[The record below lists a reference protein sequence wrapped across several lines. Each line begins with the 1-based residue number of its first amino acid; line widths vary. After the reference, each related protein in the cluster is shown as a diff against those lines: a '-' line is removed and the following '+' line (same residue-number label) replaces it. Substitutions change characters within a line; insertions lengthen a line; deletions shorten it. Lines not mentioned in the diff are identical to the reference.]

1 MIAPLILDQRKPMT
15 VILLLFALLLPLSK
29 SAVTVLV
36 GIAALYLFSL
46 AIAKGAYRAELKH
59 FLDQPLL
66 VPVLLPVGVAIA
78 GLFLTEHLS
87 DGLGIVNKLATLP
100 LAYLVIA
107 VLVDAADSGPSG
119 SRTAENALLV
129 FIAGVLLLDGIAALT
144 YLGIIGQRKFT
155 LPVYP
160 MNVHHIWFSNLNA
173 VGLYAAL
180 SFLFFGMVKSNRAL
194 RIFLA
199 VFLGFAV
206 FSILFSL
213 SRTAWF
219 GLFAAG
225 IVLSYLLART
235 KRWFLLALATMIAG
249 CLLAYQFSAIVQ
261 SRVNSIFSDLA
272 LYTRGET
279 FSNVGDRF
287 VMWKAAFSMFLSSP
301 LTGVGT
307 GDYVATMREYVAAG
321 TVPER
326 ILGFNQPHNMY
337 LFALATNGLLGLV
350 ALLFLFSRVLFLSLP
365 LTDAQPGQKQFRF
378 LAAAVAVHYL
388 VAGFT
393 DSLFNIFLLRYT
405 FAFLMGIC
413 VRRTIKGRIK
423 SIIP

>member
-1 MIAPLILDQRKPMT
+1 MNAPLILDQRKLMT
-15 VILLLFALLLPLSK
+15 VILLLFALFLPLSK

-36 GIAALYLFSL
+36 SIAALYLFSL
-46 AIAKGAYRAELKH
+46 AIANGAYRAELKH

-66 VPVLLPVGVAIA
+66 VPILLPVGVAIT
-78 GLFLTEHLS
+78 GLFLTTHLS

-107 VLVDAADSGPSG
+107 VHVDAADSGPGG
-119 SRTAENALLV
+119 SRTAETALLV
-129 FIAGVLLLDGIAALT
+129 FIAGVLLLDGIGALT

-160 MNVHHIWFSNLNA
+160 MHVHHIWFANLNA
-173 VGLYAAL
+173 VGLYGAL
-180 SFLFFGMVKSNRAL
+180 SFLFFGTVKNNRAV
-194 RIFLA
+194 RVFLA
-199 VFLGFAV
+199 VFLCFAA

-235 KRWFLLALATMIAG
+235 KRWFLLALAIMIAG
-249 CLLAYQFSAIVQ
+249 SLLAYQFSAIVQ
-261 SRVNSIFSDLA
+261 SRVNSIFSDIA

-287 VMWKAAFSMFLSSP
+287 VMWKAAFSMFLSNP
-301 LTGVGT
+301 FMGVGT
-307 GDYVATMREYVAAG
+307 GDYMATMREYVAAG
-321 TVPER
+321 AVPER
-326 ILGFNQPHNMY
+326 ILEFNQPHNMY
-337 LFALATNGLLGLV
+337 LFALATNGLLGLA
-350 ALLFLFSRVLFLSLP
+350 ALLFLFSRVLVLSLP
-365 LTDAQPGQKQFRF
+365 LREAQPGQKQFRF

-388 VAGFT
+388 VAGLT

-405 FAFLMGIC
+405 FAFIMGIC
-413 VRRTIKGRIK
+413 VREGVK
-423 SIIP
+423 SSLASR

>member
-15 VILLLFALLLPLSK
+15 VILLLFALFLPLSK

-107 VLVDAADSGPSG
+107 VLVDAADSGPSD
-119 SRTAENALLV
+119 SRTAETALLV

-180 SFLFFGMVKSNRAL
+180 SFLFSGMVKSNRAL

-261 SRVNSIFSDLA
+261 SRVNSIFSDIA

-287 VMWKAAFSMFLSSP
+287 VMWKAAFSMFLSNP
-301 LTGVGT
+301 LMGVGT
-307 GDYVATMREYVAAG
+307 GDYMATMREYVAAG

-337 LFALATNGLLGLV
+337 LFALATNGLLGLA
-350 ALLFLFSRVLFLSLP
+350 ALLFLFSRVLVLSLP
-365 LTDAQPGQKQFRF
+365 LREAQPGQKQFRF

-388 VAGFT
+388 VAGLT

-405 FAFLMGIC
+405 FAFIMGIC
-413 VRRTIKGRIK
+413 VRESVK
-423 SIIP
+423 SALTSR

>member
-78 GLFLTEHLS
+78 GLFLTTHLS

-119 SRTAENALLV
+119 SRTAETALLV

-180 SFLFFGMVKSNRAL
+180 SFLFSGMVKSNRAL

-261 SRVNSIFSDLA
+261 SRVNSIFSDIA

-287 VMWKAAFSMFLSSP
+287 VMWKAAFSMFLSNP
-301 LTGVGT
+301 LMGVGT
-307 GDYVATMREYVAAG
+307 GDYMATMREYVAAG

-337 LFALATNGLLGLV
+337 LFALATNGLLGLA
-350 ALLFLFSRVLFLSLP
+350 ALLFLFSRVLVLSLP
-365 LTDAQPGQKQFRF
+365 LREAQPGQKQFRF
-378 LAAAVAVHYL
+378 LAVAVAVHYL
-388 VAGFT
+388 VAGLT

-405 FAFLMGIC
+405 FAFIMGTC
-413 VRRTIKGRIK
+413 VRESVK
-423 SIIP
+423 SALISR

>member
-1 MIAPLILDQRKPMT
+1 MTAPLILDQRKPMT
-15 VILLLFALLLPLSK
+15 VILLLFALFLPLSK

-107 VLVDAADSGPSG
+107 VMVDAADSGPSG
-119 SRTAENALLV
+119 SRTAETALLV

-180 SFLFFGMVKSNRAL
+180 SFLFSGMVKSNRAL

-261 SRVNSIFSDLA
+261 SRVNSIFSDIA

-287 VMWKAAFSMFLSSP
+287 VMWKAAFSMFLSNP
-301 LTGVGT
+301 LMGVGT
-307 GDYVATMREYVAAG
+307 GDYMATMREYVAAG

-337 LFALATNGLLGLV
+337 LFALATNGLLGLA
-350 ALLFLFSRVLFLSLP
+350 ALLFLFSRVLALSLP
-365 LTDAQPGQKQFRF
+365 LREAQPGQKQFRF
-378 LAAAVAVHYL
+378 LAVAVAVHYL
-388 VAGFT
+388 VAGLT

-405 FAFLMGIC
+405 FAFIMGIC
-413 VRRTIKGRIK
+413 VRESVK
-423 SIIP
+423 SALTSR

>member
-119 SRTAENALLV
+119 SRTAETALLV

-199 VFLGFAV
+199 VFLVFAV

-261 SRVNSIFSDLA
+261 SRVNSIFSDIA

-287 VMWKAAFSMFLSSP
+287 VMWKAAFSMFLSNP
-301 LTGVGT
+301 LMGVGT
-307 GDYVATMREYVAAG
+307 GDYMATMREYVAAG

-337 LFALATNGLLGLV
+337 LFALATNGLLGLA
-350 ALLFLFSRVLFLSLP
+350 ALLFLFSRVLVLSLP
-365 LTDAQPGQKQFRF
+365 LREAQPGQKQFRF
-378 LAAAVAVHYL
+378 LAVAVAVHYL
-388 VAGFT
+388 VAGLT

-405 FAFLMGIC
+405 FAFIMGTC
-413 VRRTIKGRIK
+413 VRESVK
-423 SIIP
+423 SALISR

>member
-1 MIAPLILDQRKPMT
+1 MTAPLILDQRKPMT
-15 VILLLFALLLPLSK
+15 VILLLFALFLPLSK

-78 GLFLTEHLS
+78 GLSLTEHLS

-107 VLVDAADSGPSG
+107 VMVDAADSGPSG
-119 SRTAENALLV
+119 SRTAETALLV

-180 SFLFFGMVKSNRAL
+180 SFLFSGMVKSNRAL

-261 SRVNSIFSDLA
+261 SRVNSIFSDIA

-287 VMWKAAFSMFLSSP
+287 VMWKAAFSMFLSNP
-301 LTGVGT
+301 LMGVGT
-307 GDYVATMREYVAAG
+307 GDYMATMREYVAAG

-337 LFALATNGLLGLV
+337 LFALATNGLLGLA
-350 ALLFLFSRVLFLSLP
+350 ALLFLFSRVLALSLP
-365 LTDAQPGQKQFRF
+365 LREAQPGQKQFRF
-378 LAAAVAVHYL
+378 LAVAVAVHYL
-388 VAGFT
+388 VAGLT

-405 FAFLMGIC
+405 FAFIMGTC
-413 VRRTIKGRIK
+413 VRESVK
-423 SIIP
+423 SALISR

>member
-78 GLFLTEHLS
+78 GLSLTEHLS

-107 VLVDAADSGPSG
+107 VMVDAADSGPSG
-119 SRTAENALLV
+119 SRTAETALLV

-180 SFLFFGMVKSNRAL
+180 SFLFSGMVKSNRAL

-199 VFLGFAV
+199 VFLVFAV

-261 SRVNSIFSDLA
+261 SRVNSIFSDIA

-287 VMWKAAFSMFLSSP
+287 VMWKAAFSMFLSNP
-301 LTGVGT
+301 LMGVGT
-307 GDYVATMREYVAAG
+307 GDYMATMREYVAAG

-337 LFALATNGLLGLV
+337 LFALATNGLLGLA
-350 ALLFLFSRVLFLSLP
+350 ALLFLFSRVLVLSLP
-365 LTDAQPGQKQFRF
+365 LREAQPGQKQFRF
-378 LAAAVAVHYL
+378 LAVAVAVHYL
-388 VAGFT
+388 VAGLT

-405 FAFLMGIC
+405 FAFIMGIC
-413 VRRTIKGRIK
+413 VRESVK
-423 SIIP
+423 SALTSR

>member
-15 VILLLFALLLPLSK
+15 VILLLFALFLPLSK

-78 GLFLTEHLS
+78 GLSLTEHLS

-119 SRTAENALLV
+119 SRTAETALLV

-199 VFLGFAV
+199 VFLVFAV

-261 SRVNSIFSDLA
+261 SRVNSIFSDIA

-287 VMWKAAFSMFLSSP
+287 VMWKAAFSMFLSNP
-301 LTGVGT
+301 LMGVGT
-307 GDYVATMREYVAAG
+307 GDYMATMREYIAAG

-337 LFALATNGLLGLV
+337 LFALATNGLLGLA
-350 ALLFLFSRVLFLSLP
+350 ALLFLFSRVLVLSLP
-365 LTDAQPGQKQFRF
+365 LREAQPGQKQFRF
-378 LAAAVAVHYL
+378 LAVAVAVHYL
-388 VAGFT
+388 VAGLT

-405 FAFLMGIC
+405 FAFIMGTC
-413 VRRTIKGRIK
+413 VRESVK
-423 SIIP
+423 SALISR

>member
-15 VILLLFALLLPLSK
+15 VILLLFALFLPLSK

-78 GLFLTEHLS
+78 GLSLTEHLS

-107 VLVDAADSGPSG
+107 VMVDAADSGPSG
-119 SRTAENALLV
+119 SRTAETALLV

-261 SRVNSIFSDLA
+261 SRVNSIFSDIA

-287 VMWKAAFSMFLSSP
+287 VMWKAAFSMFLSNP
-301 LTGVGT
+301 LMGVGT
-307 GDYVATMREYVAAG
+307 GDYMATMREYVAAG

-337 LFALATNGLLGLV
+337 LFALATNGLLGLA
-350 ALLFLFSRVLFLSLP
+350 ALLFLFSRVLVLSLP
-365 LTDAQPGQKQFRF
+365 LREAQPGQKQFRF
-378 LAAAVAVHYL
+378 LAVAVAVHYL
-388 VAGFT
+388 VAGLT

-405 FAFLMGIC
+405 FAFIMGTC
-413 VRRTIKGRIK
+413 VRESVK
-423 SIIP
+423 SALISR

>member
-78 GLFLTEHLS
+78 GLSLTEHLS

-119 SRTAENALLV
+119 SRTAETALLV

-180 SFLFFGMVKSNRAL
+180 SFLFSGMVKSNRAL

-261 SRVNSIFSDLA
+261 SRVNSIFSDIA

-287 VMWKAAFSMFLSSP
+287 VMWKAAFSMFLSNP
-301 LTGVGT
+301 LMGVGT
-307 GDYVATMREYVAAG
+307 GDYMATMREYVAAG

-337 LFALATNGLLGLV
+337 LFALATNGLLGLA
-350 ALLFLFSRVLFLSLP
+350 ALLFLFSRVLALSLP
-365 LTDAQPGQKQFRF
+365 LREAQPGQKQFRF
-378 LAAAVAVHYL
+378 LAVAVAVHYL
-388 VAGFT
+388 VAGLT
-393 DSLFNIFLLRYT
+393 DSLFNIFILRYT
-405 FAFLMGIC
+405 FAFFIGVCI
-413 VRRTIKGRIK
+413 RR
-423 SIIP
+423 SILAARNR

>member
-107 VLVDAADSGPSG
+107 VMVDAADSGPSG
-119 SRTAENALLV
+119 SRTAETALLV

-180 SFLFFGMVKSNRAL
+180 SFLFSGMVKSNRAL

-225 IVLSYLLART
+225 IVLIYLLART

-261 SRVNSIFSDLA
+261 SRVNSIFSDIA

-287 VMWKAAFSMFLSSP
+287 VMWKAAFSMFLSNP
-301 LTGVGT
+301 LMGVGT
-307 GDYVATMREYVAAG
+307 GDYMATMREYIAAG

-337 LFALATNGLLGLV
+337 LFALATNGLLGLA
-350 ALLFLFSRVLFLSLP
+350 ALLFLFSRVLVLSLP
-365 LTDAQPGQKQFRF
+365 LREAQPGQKQFRF
-378 LAAAVAVHYL
+378 LAVAVAVHYL
-388 VAGFT
+388 VAGLT

-405 FAFLMGIC
+405 FAFIMGTC
-413 VRRTIKGRIK
+413 VRESVK
-423 SIIP
+423 SALTSR

>member
-78 GLFLTEHLS
+78 GLFLTTHLS

-107 VLVDAADSGPSG
+107 VMVDAADSGPSG
-119 SRTAENALLV
+119 SRTAETALLV

-180 SFLFFGMVKSNRAL
+180 SFLFSGMVKSNRAL

-261 SRVNSIFSDLA
+261 SRVNSIFSDIA

-287 VMWKAAFSMFLSSP
+287 VMWKAAFSMFLSNP
-301 LTGVGT
+301 LMGVGT
-307 GDYVATMREYVAAG
+307 GDYMATMREYVAAG

-337 LFALATNGLLGLV
+337 LFALATNGLLGLA
-350 ALLFLFSRVLFLSLP
+350 ALLFLFSRVLALSLP
-365 LTDAQPGQKQFRF
+365 LREAQPGQKQFRF
-378 LAAAVAVHYL
+378 LAVAVAVHYL
-388 VAGFT
+388 VAGLT

-405 FAFLMGIC
+405 FAFIMGTC
-413 VRRTIKGRIK
+413 VRESVK
-423 SIIP
+423 SALISR

>member
-1 MIAPLILDQRKPMT
+1 MTAPLILDQRKPMT
-15 VILLLFALLLPLSK
+15 VILLLFALFLPLSK

-107 VLVDAADSGPSG
+107 VMVDAADSGPSG
-119 SRTAENALLV
+119 SRTGETALLV

-180 SFLFFGMVKSNRAL
+180 SFLFSGMVKSNRAL

-199 VFLGFAV
+199 VFLVFAV

-261 SRVNSIFSDLA
+261 SRVNSIFSDIA

-287 VMWKAAFSMFLSSP
+287 VMWKAAFSMFLSNP
-301 LTGVGT
+301 LMGVGT
-307 GDYVATMREYVAAG
+307 GDYMATMREYVAAG

-337 LFALATNGLLGLV
+337 LFALATNGLLGLA
-350 ALLFLFSRVLFLSLP
+350 ALLFLFSRVLALSLP
-365 LTDAQPGQKQFRF
+365 LREAQPGQKQFRF
-378 LAAAVAVHYL
+378 LAVAVAVHYL
-388 VAGFT
+388 VAGLT

-405 FAFLMGIC
+405 FAFILGTC
-413 VRRTIKGRIK
+413 VRESVK
-423 SIIP
+423 SALISR

>member
-15 VILLLFALLLPLSK
+15 VILLLFALFLPLSK

-78 GLFLTEHLS
+78 GLFLTTHLS

-119 SRTAENALLV
+119 SRTAETALLV

-199 VFLGFAV
+199 VFLVFAV

-261 SRVNSIFSDLA
+261 SRVNSIFSDIA

-287 VMWKAAFSMFLSSP
+287 VMWKAAFSMFLSNP
-301 LTGVGT
+301 LMGVGT
-307 GDYVATMREYVAAG
+307 GDYMATMREYIAAG

-337 LFALATNGLLGLV
+337 LFALATNGLLGLA
-350 ALLFLFSRVLFLSLP
+350 ALLFLFSRVLVLSLP
-365 LTDAQPGQKQFRF
+365 LREAQPGQKQFRF
-378 LAAAVAVHYL
+378 LAVAVAVHYL
-388 VAGFT
+388 VAGLT

-405 FAFLMGIC
+405 FAFIMGTC
-413 VRRTIKGRIK
+413 VRESVK
-423 SIIP
+423 SALISR

>member
-1 MIAPLILDQRKPMT
+1 MIAPLILYQRKPMT

-78 GLFLTEHLS
+78 GLSLTEHLS

-119 SRTAENALLV
+119 SRTAETALLV
-129 FIAGVLLLDGIAALT
+129 FITGVLLLDGIAALT

-199 VFLGFAV
+199 VFLVFAV

-261 SRVNSIFSDLA
+261 SRVNSIFSDIA

-287 VMWKAAFSMFLSSP
+287 VMWKAAFSMFLSNP
-301 LTGVGT
+301 LMGVGT
-307 GDYVATMREYVAAG
+307 GDYMATMREYVAAG

-337 LFALATNGLLGLV
+337 LFALATNGLLGLA
-350 ALLFLFSRVLFLSLP
+350 ALLFLFSRVLVLSLP
-365 LTDAQPGQKQFRF
+365 LREAQPGQKQFRF
-378 LAAAVAVHYL
+378 LAVAVAVHYL
-388 VAGFT
+388 VAGLT

-405 FAFLMGIC
+405 FAFIMGTC
-413 VRRTIKGRIK
+413 VRESVK
-423 SIIP
+423 SALISR

>member
-15 VILLLFALLLPLSK
+15 VILLLFALFLPLSK

-78 GLFLTEHLS
+78 GLSLTEHLS

-119 SRTAENALLV
+119 SRTAETALLV

-199 VFLGFAV
+199 VFLVFAV

-261 SRVNSIFSDLA
+261 SRVNSIFSDIA

-287 VMWKAAFSMFLSSP
+287 VMWKAAFSMFLSNP
-301 LTGVGT
+301 LMGVGT
-307 GDYVATMREYVAAG
+307 GDYMATMREYVAAG

-337 LFALATNGLLGLV
+337 LFALATNGLLGLA
-350 ALLFLFSRVLFLSLP
+350 ALLFLFSRVLALSLP
-365 LTDAQPGQKQFRF
+365 LREAQPGQKQFRF
-378 LAAAVAVHYL
+378 LAVAVAVHYL
-388 VAGFT
+388 VAGLT

-405 FAFLMGIC
+405 FAFIMGIC
-413 VRRTIKGRIK
+413 VRESVK
-423 SIIP
+423 SALTSR

>member
-1 MIAPLILDQRKPMT
+1 MIAPIILDQRKPMT
-15 VILLLFALLLPLSK
+15 VILLLFALFLPLSK

-78 GLFLTEHLS
+78 GLSLTEHLS

-119 SRTAENALLV
+119 SRTAETALLV

-199 VFLGFAV
+199 VFLVFAV

-261 SRVNSIFSDLA
+261 SRVNSIFSDIA

-287 VMWKAAFSMFLSSP
+287 VMWKAAFSMFLSNP
-301 LTGVGT
+301 LMGVGT
-307 GDYVATMREYVAAG
+307 GDYMATMREYVAAG

-337 LFALATNGLLGLV
+337 LFALATNGLLGLA
-350 ALLFLFSRVLFLSLP
+350 ALLFLFSRVLALSLP
-365 LTDAQPGQKQFRF
+365 LREAQPGQKQFRF
-378 LAAAVAVHYL
+378 LAVAVAVHYL
-388 VAGFT
+388 VAGLT

-405 FAFLMGIC
+405 FAFIMGTC
-413 VRRTIKGRIK
+413 VRESVK
-423 SIIP
+423 SALISR

>member
-15 VILLLFALLLPLSK
+15 VILLLFALFLPLSK

-46 AIAKGAYRAELKH
+46 AIAKGAYRAELKY

-78 GLFLTEHLS
+78 GLFLTTHLS

-107 VLVDAADSGPSG
+107 VMVDAADSGPSG
-119 SRTAENALLV
+119 SRTAETALLV

-180 SFLFFGMVKSNRAL
+180 SFLFSGMVKSNRAL

-261 SRVNSIFSDLA
+261 SRVNSIFSDIA

-287 VMWKAAFSMFLSSP
+287 VMWKAAFSMFLSNP
-301 LTGVGT
+301 LMGVGT
-307 GDYVATMREYVAAG
+307 GDYMATMREYVAAG

-337 LFALATNGLLGLV
+337 LFALATNGLLGLA
-350 ALLFLFSRVLFLSLP
+350 ALLFLFSRVLVLSLP
-365 LTDAQPGQKQFRF
+365 LREAQPGQKQFRF
-378 LAAAVAVHYL
+378 LAVAVAVHYL
-388 VAGFT
+388 VAGLT

-405 FAFLMGIC
+405 FAFIMGIC
-413 VRRTIKGRIK
+413 VRESVK
-423 SIIP
+423 SALTSR

>member
-46 AIAKGAYRAELKH
+46 AIAKGTYRAELKY

-107 VLVDAADSGPSG
+107 VMVDAADSGPSG
-119 SRTAENALLV
+119 SRTAETALLV

-180 SFLFFGMVKSNRAL
+180 SFLFSGMVKSNRAL

-261 SRVNSIFSDLA
+261 SRVNSIFSDIA

-287 VMWKAAFSMFLSSP
+287 VMWKAAFSMFLSNP
-301 LTGVGT
+301 LMGVGT
-307 GDYVATMREYVAAG
+307 GDYMAAMREYIAAG

-337 LFALATNGLLGLV
+337 LFALATNGLLGLA
-350 ALLFLFSRVLFLSLP
+350 ALLFLFSRVLVLSLP
-365 LTDAQPGQKQFRF
+365 LREAQPGQKQFRF
-378 LAAAVAVHYL
+378 LAVAVAVHYL
-388 VAGFT
+388 VAGLT

-405 FAFLMGIC
+405 FAFIMGTC
-413 VRRTIKGRIK
+413 VRESVK
-423 SIIP
+423 SALISR

>member
-15 VILLLFALLLPLSK
+15 VILLLFALFLPLSK

-78 GLFLTEHLS
+78 GLSLTEHLS
-87 DGLGIVNKLATLP
+87 DGLGIVNKLATQP

-119 SRTAENALLV
+119 SRTAETALLV

-199 VFLGFAV
+199 VFLVFAV

-261 SRVNSIFSDLA
+261 SRVNSIFSDIA

-287 VMWKAAFSMFLSSP
+287 VMWKAAFSMFLSNP
-301 LTGVGT
+301 LMGVGT
-307 GDYVATMREYVAAG
+307 GDYMATMREYVAAG

-337 LFALATNGLLGLV
+337 LFALATNGLLGLA
-350 ALLFLFSRVLFLSLP
+350 ALLFLFSRVLALSLP
-365 LTDAQPGQKQFRF
+365 LREAQPGQKQFRF
-378 LAAAVAVHYL
+378 LAVAVAVHYL
-388 VAGFT
+388 VAGLT

-405 FAFLMGIC
+405 FAFIMGIC
-413 VRRTIKGRIK
+413 VRESVK
-423 SIIP
+423 SALTSR

>member
-78 GLFLTEHLS
+78 GLSLTEHLS

-119 SRTAENALLV
+119 SRTAETALLV

-180 SFLFFGMVKSNRAL
+180 SFLFSGMVKSNRAL

-261 SRVNSIFSDLA
+261 SRVNSIFSDIA

-287 VMWKAAFSMFLSSP
+287 VMWKAAFSMFLSNP
-301 LTGVGT
+301 LMGVGT
-307 GDYVATMREYVAAG
+307 GDYMATMREYVAAG

-337 LFALATNGLLGLV
+337 LFALATNGLLGLA
-350 ALLFLFSRVLFLSLP
+350 ALLFLFSRVLVLSLP
-365 LTDAQPGQKQFRF
+365 LREAQPGQKQFRF
-378 LAAAVAVHYL
+378 LAVAVAVHYL
-388 VAGFT
+388 VAGLT

-405 FAFLMGIC
+405 FAFIMGTC
-413 VRRTIKGRIK
+413 VRESVK
-423 SIIP
+423 SALISR

>member
-199 VFLGFAV
+199 VFLVFAV

-261 SRVNSIFSDLA
+261 SRVNSIFSDIA

-287 VMWKAAFSMFLSSP
+287 VMWKAAFSMFLSNP
-301 LTGVGT
+301 LMGVGT
-307 GDYVATMREYVAAG
+307 GDYMATMREYVAAG

-337 LFALATNGLLGLV
+337 LFALATNGLLGLA
-350 ALLFLFSRVLFLSLP
+350 ALLFLFSRVLALSLP
-365 LTDAQPGQKQFRF
+365 LREAQPGQKRFRF
-378 LAAAVAVHYL
+378 LAVAVAVHYL
-388 VAGFT
+388 VAGLT

-405 FAFLMGIC
+405 FAFIMGIC
-413 VRRTIKGRIK
+413 VRESVK
-423 SIIP
+423 SALTSR

>member
-15 VILLLFALLLPLSK
+15 VILLLFALFLPLSK

-78 GLFLTEHLS
+78 GLSLTEHLS

-119 SRTAENALLV
+119 SRTAETALLV
-129 FIAGVLLLDGIAALT
+129 FIAGVLLLDSIAALT
-144 YLGIIGQRKFT
+144 YFGIIGQRKFT

-199 VFLGFAV
+199 VFLVFAV

-225 IVLSYLLART
+225 IVMSYLLART

-261 SRVNSIFSDLA
+261 SRVNSIFSDIA

-287 VMWKAAFSMFLSSP
+287 VMWKAAFSMFLSNP
-301 LTGVGT
+301 LMGVGT
-307 GDYVATMREYVAAG
+307 GDYMATMREYVAAG

-337 LFALATNGLLGLV
+337 LFALATNGLLGLA
-350 ALLFLFSRVLFLSLP
+350 ALLFLFSRVLVLSLP
-365 LTDAQPGQKQFRF
+365 LREAQPGQKQFRF
-378 LAAAVAVHYL
+378 LAVAVAVHYL
-388 VAGFT
+388 VAGLT

-405 FAFLMGIC
+405 FAFIMGTC
-413 VRRTIKGRIK
+413 VRESVK
-423 SIIP
+423 SALISR

>member
-15 VILLLFALLLPLSK
+15 VILLLFALFLPLSK

-107 VLVDAADSGPSG
+107 VMVDAADSGPSG

-180 SFLFFGMVKSNRAL
+180 SFLFSGMVKSNRAL

-261 SRVNSIFSDLA
+261 SRVNSIFSDIA

-287 VMWKAAFSMFLSSP
+287 VMWKAAFSMFLSNP
-301 LTGVGT
+301 LMGVGT
-307 GDYVATMREYVAAG
+307 GDYMAAMREYIAAG

-337 LFALATNGLLGLV
+337 LFALATNGLLGLA
-350 ALLFLFSRVLFLSLP
+350 ALLFLFSRVLALSLP
-365 LTDAQPGQKQFRF
+365 LREAQPGQKQFRF
-378 LAAAVAVHYL
+378 LAVAVAVHYL
-388 VAGFT
+388 VAGLT

-405 FAFLMGIC
+405 FAFIMGIC
-413 VRRTIKGRIK
+413 VRESVK
-423 SIIP
+423 SALTSR